1 MKKNVIWLF
10 LVLTQ
15 ICICQ
20 NTAKTID
27 LKSVEI
33 LNSTA
38 LSLLDKSAAI
48 ITANPDCKDFNINTE
63 NLSNISIYFSLN
75 KGKLNGLE
83 YYGLGKSTTD
93 FKQVTINKLL
103 RPNVSAVINQTDSTT
118 TLATGFNA
126 NILTVFRS
134 NKQNMIKAY
143 NSIRIT
149 TEKMTS
155 AADSIMAK
163 DFPNLIRSENFQE
176 YDKQYAKILE
186 NLPSILENLPS
197 EEADEFAEIL
207 KKPLLSLDLAAAYST
222 LYSDNT
228 HGNNQQDRIGV
239 WSTLTFSPKVENN
252 YLNLYG
258 FIRYI
263 KDNSVYSN
271 LTSSYSDQIEYFDYG
286 CKIQIDINAISFG
299 YEYIKRNG
307 DGNNFRSV
315 GIIQYKISSNY
326 YLTGGFGKNFISDSD
341 KDLVSLLGI
350 RWGINKK
357 DSKEWESQ

>member
-10 LVLTQ
+10 LILTQ

-48 ITANPDCKDFNINTE
+48 ITSNPDCKDFNINTE
-63 NLSNISIYFSLN
+63 NLSNISIDFSLN

-83 YYGLGKSTTD
+83 YYGLGKNAAD
-93 FKQVTINKLL
+93 FKQATINKLL
-103 RPNVSAVINQTDSTT
+103 RPNVTAVINQTDSTT
-118 TLATGFNA
+118 TLAAGFSV

-134 NKQNMIKAY
+134 NKQNITEAY
-143 NSIRIT
+143 KSIRNT
-149 TEKMTS
+149 TEKLNR
-155 AADSIMAK
+155 AADSVMAR
-163 DFPNLIRSENFQE
+163 DFPNLTRTANPIE
-176 YDKQYAKILE
+176 YYKQYDKILE
-186 NLPSILENLPS
+186 ILPS

-228 HGNNQQDRIGV
+228 HGNNQQDRVGV

-271 LTSSYSDQIEYFDYG
+271 LTSSYSNQIEYFDYG

-307 DGNNFRSV
+307 SGNNFRSV

-350 RWGINKK
+350 RWGMNRK

>member
-10 LVLTQ
+10 LILTQ
-15 ICICQ
+15 ICLCQ
-20 NTAKTID
+20 NTGKTID

-33 LNSTA
+33 VNSSA
-38 LSLLDKSAAI
+38 LSLLDKTAAI
-48 ITANPDCKDFNINTE
+48 ITSNPDCKDFNINTE
-63 NLSNISIYFSLN
+63 NLSNISIDFSLN

-83 YYGLGKSTTD
+83 YYGLGKSTAD
-93 FKQVTINKLL
+93 FKQATINKLL
-103 RPNVSAVINQTDSTT
+103 RPNVSGVINQTDSTT
-118 TLATGFNA
+118 TIAAGFNV

-134 NKQNMIKAY
+134 NKQNITDAY
-143 NSIRIT
+143 ESIRKIT
-149 TEKMTS
+149 KKLTD
-155 AADSIMAK
+155 AADSAMAR
-163 DFPNLIRSENFQE
+163 DFPNLIRSVNPQE
-176 YDKQYAKILE
+176 YDTQYAK
-186 NLPSILENLPS
+186 ILENLPS

-207 KKPLLSLDLAAAYST
+207 KKPLLMLDLAAAYST

-228 HGNNQQDRIGV
+228 HGNNQQDRVGV

-271 LTSSYSDQIEYFDYG
+271 LTSGYSDQIEYFDYG

-307 DGNNFRSV
+307 DGNDYRSV
-315 GIIQYKISSNY
+315 GVVQYKISSNY

-350 RWGINKK
+350 RWGMNKK

>member
-1 MKKNVIWLF
+1 MKKNLLWLF
-10 LVLTQ
+10 LLLTQ
-15 ICICQ
+15 ICFCQ
-20 NTAKTID
+20 NTANTVD

-48 ITANPDCKDFNINTE
+48 ITSNPDCKDFNINTE
-63 NLSNISIYFSLN
+63 NLSNISIDFSLN

-83 YYGLGKSTTD
+83 YYGLGKSTAD
-93 FKQVTINKLL
+93 FKQATINKLL
-103 RPNVSAVINQTDSTT
+103 RPNVSGVINQTDSTT
-118 TLATGFNA
+118 TLAAGFNV

-134 NKQNMIKAY
+134 NKKNMTDAY
-143 NSIRIT
+143 NQFRVATQKIID
-149 TEKMTS
+149 
-155 AADSIMAK
+155 AADLIMK
-163 DFPNLIRSENFQE
+163 RDFPNITPANNIAE
-176 YDKQYAKILE
+176 YFSQRDKI
-186 NLPSILENLPS
+186 IENLPS

-228 HGNNQQDRIGV
+228 HGNNQQDRVGV

-252 YLNLYG
+252 YLDLYG

-271 LTSSYSDQIEYFDYG
+271 LTSGYSDQIEYFDYG
-286 CKIQIDINAISFG
+286 CKIQIDIDAISFG

-307 DGNNFRSV
+307 DGNNYRSV
-315 GIIQYKISSNY
+315 GVVQYKISSNY

-350 RWGINKK
+350 RWGMNKK

>member
-1 MKKNVIWLF
+1 MKKKVIWFF
-10 LVLTQ
+10 LIFTQ
-15 ICICQ
+15 VCVCQ
-20 NTAKTID
+20 NTAKTVD
-27 LKSVEI
+27 LKNVEI

-38 LSLLDKSAAI
+38 LSLLDRSAAI
-48 ITANPDCKDFNINTE
+48 ITSNPDCKDFNINTE
-63 NLSNISIYFSLN
+63 NLSNISIDFSLN

-83 YYGLGKSTTD
+83 YYGLGKSIND

-103 RPNVSAVINQTDSTT
+103 RPNVSGVINQNDSTT
-118 TLATGFNA
+118 TLAAGFNV

-134 NKQNMIKAY
+134 NKKNMADAY
-143 NSIRIT
+143 THFRVVSQKIIDD
-149 TEKMTS
+149 
-155 AADSIMAK
+155 ADLIMK
-163 DFPNLIRSENFQE
+163 RDFPNITPANNLTEYFNQRDKIIEN
-176 YDKQYAKILE
+176 
-186 NLPSILENLPS
+186 SIS

-228 HGNNQQDRIGV
+228 HGNNQQDRVGV
-239 WSTLTFSPKVENN
+239 WSTLTFSPKVQNN
-252 YLNLYG
+252 YLNIYG

-271 LTSSYSDQIEYFDYG
+271 LTSGYSDQIEYFDYG
-286 CKIQIDINAISFG
+286 CKIQIDIDAFSFG

-307 DGNNFRSV
+307 DGNNYRSV
-315 GIIQYKISSNY
+315 GVVQYKISSNY

-350 RWGINKK
+350 RWGMNKK
-357 DSKEWESQ
+357 DSKEWE